1 MRSKVNIKIFDSTPS
16 LPTELGLYSVRQQII
31 QFHTKPHSQDW
42 HWDIKLYSLSG
53 ALLEDKT
60 SFEL

>member
-42 HWDIKLYSLSG
+42 DSIKLYSLSG